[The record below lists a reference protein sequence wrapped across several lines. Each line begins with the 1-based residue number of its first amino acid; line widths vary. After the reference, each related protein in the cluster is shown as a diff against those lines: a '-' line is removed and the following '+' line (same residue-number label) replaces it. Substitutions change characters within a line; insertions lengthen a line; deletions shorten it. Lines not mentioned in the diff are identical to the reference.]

1 MAYNSLMV
9 FTGNANPKLAADVAA
24 QLNVDLG
31 RANVGRFSDGEVSVE
46 LQEHVRGRDIFVL
59 QSTCAP
65 CNDNLMELLVIVDS
79 LKRASAGRI
88 TATIPYFGYARQNIQ
103 HRDGECVSVNVIIRI
118 MESIGFHKIFALDI
132 HDEAT
137 AGVFSIPFKNLS
149 TFPSLAESVKEYLQ
163 MDAPSAAD
171 FAIVS
176 PDQGGIERA
185 RKFGQSFFGN
195 SDFHLAVTEKKRDMA
210 QIHKSKAL
218 DLYGDVKDKT
228 VVIVDDIA
236 TSAGTLIH
244 AAELCEKNGAKRVL
258 AAVTHHD
265 FSTKAPD
272 IIQNSPLEV
281 FFTTNTIKLQPEF
294 EFPKLREISV
304 ASLIA
309 KELALLK

>member
-1 MAYNSLMV
+1 MKLFSG
-9 FTGNANPKLAADVAA
+9 TANPGLSEQIADH
-24 QLNVDLG
+24 LNL
-31 RANVGRFSDGEVSVE
+31 RLSNVEIIRFENSEVRVRIQEDVKNDTCIIIQSVSNPT
-46 LQEHVRGRDIFVL
+46 D
-59 QSTCAP
+59 T
-65 CNDNLMELLVIVDS
+65 NLMELFLLCDALRREEAKRVI
-79 LKRASAGRI
+79 GI
-88 TATIPYFGYARQNIQ
+88 IPYFGYARQNIQ

-118 MESIGFHKIFALDI
+118 MESIGFHKIFALDM

-149 TFPSLAESVKEYLQ
+149 TFPSLAESVKDYLQ
-163 MDAPSAAD
+163 MDTPSAEEV
-171 FAIVS
+171 AIVS

-185 RKFGQSFFGN
+185 RKFGQTFFG
-195 SDFHLAVTEKKRDMA
+195 SDDFHLAVTEKKRDLTHA
-210 QIHKSKAL
+210 HKSKAL

-228 VVIVDDIA
+228 VIIVDDIA

-244 AAELCEKNGAKRVL
+244 SADLCERNGAKRVL

-281 FFTTNTIKLQPEF
+281 FFTTNTIRLQPEF
-294 EFPKLREISV
+294 EFPKLKEISV
-304 ASLIA
+304 ASLIS